1 MIILSLHAQLCRI
14 VRRLPDLSRDLFSGL
29 SGRKVPAAVPASTAL
44 WLVMR
49 SGEAGC

>member
-1 MIILSLHAQLCRI
+1 MIILSLHAHLCR
-14 VRRLPDLSRDLFSGL
+14 VARRLPDLFSGL
-29 SGRKVPAAVPASTAL
+29 SGRQVPAAVPASTAL